1 MPIFPAIPSPAFA
14 AGFDTLTFGPQMT
27 IGAFPGDAGNW
38 QRFNFFSNDWTKTV
52 VTANDDGSIAMW
64 KNGSN
69 NYAAVLCSA
78 SFNQQAKSFMHG
90 IAFGGGGYFESIM
103 SFDLDTA
110 TGGATFW
117 AEDIEG
123 MAGGT
128 AGNLSA
134 SQWPGQPAKFI
145 DAMEVDF
152 MEFDPAPA
160 MPSSQSYGSFV
171 HHNYGLSGSGT
182 VGNGSVFNVG
192 PVDFSDRHRYGSLWV
207 PATKTSKG
215 SLTTFFDRK
224 PVGKV
229 ITWNL
234 YDPALQ
240 PPPVD
245 PGSAYSVL
253 DQRHLAL
260 IIGNFGSNPVT
271 VHGVS
276 VWQASGAGNI
286 IA

>member
-1 MPIFPAIPSPAFA
+1 MF
-14 AGFDTLTFGPQMT
+14 
-27 IGAFPGDAGNW
+27 
-38 QRFNFFSNDWTKTV
+38 
-52 VTANDDGSIAMW
+52 

-123 MAGGT
+123 MGGGT

-145 DAMEVDF
+145 NAMEVDF

-160 MPSSQSYGSFV
+160 MPSSQTYGSFV

-192 PVDFSDRHRYGSLWV
+192 PVDFPATLPPLQRIIMVL

-234 YDPALQ
+234 YDPALP

-245 PGSAYSVL
+245 PGSAYSIL

-260 IIGNFGSNPVT
+260 IIGNFGSNLLSPFMVFLCGRRLVLAT
-271 VHGVS
+271 S
-276 VWQASGAGNI
+276 
-286 IA
+286 